1 MFNIISFE
9 ELDSTNNYAK
19 NNIAILNDGDVIFAK
34 KQTKGR
40 GRMNRAWT
48 SASGNL
54 TFTIVIKDKFLLSKF
69 DSLSLL
75 SSSAIFNV
83 LSKYTSFASI
93 KWPNDVYIKDKKISG
108 ILLEGA
114 STEDGL
120 SYLLI
125 GIGININISSF
136 PLELLVVSD
145 IDITIL
151 SLLFNIALSIVLL
164 PHPDGPDTTTGKPC
178 SFFI

>member
-75 SSSAIFNV
+75 SSSAVFNV
-83 LSKYTSFASI
+83 LSKYTSYASI
-93 KWPNDVYIKDKKISG
+93 K
-108 ILLEGA
+108 
-114 STEDGL
+114 
-120 SYLLI
+120 
-125 GIGININISSF
+125 
-136 PLELLVVSD
+136 
-145 IDITIL
+145 
-151 SLLFNIALSIVLL
+151 
-164 PHPDGPDTTTGKPC
+164 
-178 SFFI
+178 